1 MIKELRIL
9 SAAIAGCVSLGSFSP
24 AITVY
29 ADDDLSSV
37 QSSSN
42 TDTGLGYDI
51 LTPTTEW
58 SDTAETSMND
68 SDQTLSDEMTYTDG
82 QETETDS
89 GLTDVSSFY
98 NEVFSSCMTNAANK
112 SDISSTLSNM
122 NSVFDGNTEISV
134 GSYQLFDLSGTSLE
148 NNVDLSILNIQ
159 YAGLSLDLV
168 ESQIDLSGSSTNAV
182 SLFNNTY
189 GDLASQLTLESPS
202 IPESFSSQ
210 DMIALGQEA
219 INSTKSSVLNS
230 DTFQT
235 VKNNIDISSVVNTA
249 KNGLTNTVLSAD
261 NLQSSSSLS
270 STLSDISTY
279 ASDTIKEEKI
289 SNNKKVNNSKSY
301 NNTKLGS
308 VVSSLS
314 NYIDM
319 DENLGLASIGIQSAY
334 NDVTNNTYSA
344 TNTIGKMGEG
354 INAVGEVI
362 EDSLIINSLNGKNA
376 LTQESI
382 KQAYQNGE
390 ISREEAIYQQATN
403 PMSYGGQES
412 LIDTGYTNISNSN
425 S

>member
-301 NNTKLGS
+301 NNTQLGS

>member
-189 GDLASQLTLESPS
+189 GDLASQLTLKSPS

-301 NNTKLGS
+301 NNTQLGS

-362 EDSLIINSLNGKNA
+362 EDGLINSLNGKNA

>member
-279 ASDTIKEEKI
+279 ASGTIKEEKI
-289 SNNKKVNNSKSY
+289 SNNKRVNNSKSY

>member
-189 GDLASQLTLESPS
+189 GDLASQLTLKSPS

-301 NNTKLGS
+301 NNTQLGS

-344 TNTIGKMGEG
+344 TNTIGKMEEG

-362 EDSLIINSLNGKNA
+362 EDGLINSLNGKNA